1 MTETYDLI
9 VIGAGPAGQRAAEL
23 ATAFG
28 RQVLIIERHQP
39 GGVVSTTGGA
49 PTKTLREAALYLTG
63 FRQEEVYGVRAA
75 VPLAEALPI
84 IGKRTE
90 QVRTILQEAVARQ
103 LAARGIAYL
112 QGAARLAADRTVRV
126 TLPDGAEQEL
136 AARTILIATGS
147 RPTHAPGIPFDDPAV
162 YDSDRIY
169 AIRDAPQDIVIVG
182 GGPVGVE
189 FATVFTALG
198 IPVTLVSQAER
209 LLPTMDGELAGLMA
223 EEFAQRGVTLI
234 LGNGVGE
241 VSRVEE
247 RLRVTLTS
255 GVVLT
260 SEVVLFAAG
269 RTPNTKGLGLPEAG
283 VQLDER
289 GRIVVDRYFRTT
301 ATGIYAAGDVVGPTL
316 ASTAMQ
322 QGRAAACHAC
332 GLILGVELDQA
343 ASSAV
348 YSLPEVA
355 GVGAT
360 EEQVRAA
367 GIPYVVGRCDLATT
381 ARGAIAGHGGR
392 LKLIFRADNRKL
404 LGVHCIGDSASEVV
418 GLGHVALHVGGTV
431 ELFLSLGLNTPT
443 YSAAYHDAAVDGLAR
458 LAQDMGYAG

>member
-1 MTETYDLI
+1 
-9 VIGAGPAGQRAAEL
+9 
-23 ATAFG
+23 
-28 RQVLIIERHQP
+28 
-39 GGVVSTTGGA
+39 
-49 PTKTLREAALYLTG
+49 
-63 FRQEEVYGVRAA
+63 
-75 VPLAEALPI
+75 
-84 IGKRTE
+84 
-90 QVRTILQEAVARQ
+90 
-103 LAARGIAYL
+103 
-112 QGAARLAADRTVRV
+112 VRV
-126 TLPDGAEQEL
+126 TLPDGAERKL

-431 ELFLSLGLNTPT
+431 ELFLTLGLNTPT